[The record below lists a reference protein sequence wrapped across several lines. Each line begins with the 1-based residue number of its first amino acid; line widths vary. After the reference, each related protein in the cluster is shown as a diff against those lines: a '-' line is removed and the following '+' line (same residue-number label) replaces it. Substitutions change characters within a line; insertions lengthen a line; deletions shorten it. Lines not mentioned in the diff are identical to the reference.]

1 MDNPYNT
8 PETGPEVYCKALT
21 AAEVTSKT
29 LLVLDRVTGEA
40 YNPQAKFDEM
50 MNKPEIQA
58 VFKRLSIR

>member
-1 MDNPYNT
+1 MDDPNNNFQ
-8 PETGPEVYCKALT
+8 TGPEVYCEAIT
-21 AAEVTSKT
+21 AADMVKDAT
-29 LLVLDRVTGEA
+29 LVMDRVTGEA